1 MSKLRNIDQFYLYFG
16 ILLLVLSVLVILV
29 IRGIF
34 SSITISREID
44 QEFLESQTPRLHKES
59 LSKAYELIM
68 NSKVVVLD
76 LGE

>member
-1 MSKLRNIDQFYLYFG
+1 M
-16 ILLLVLSVLVILV
+16 LVILV

-59 LSKAYELIM
+59 LNRAYELIV
-68 NSKVVVLD
+68 NSKAVVLD